1 MISVSYKG
9 HMRRK
14 IILECR
20 YIDLFALVK
29 PTFSLYFGSWDTPPQ
44 RGAHI

>member
-1 MISVSYKG
+1 MISVSYM

-20 YIDLFALVK
+20 YIDLFVLVK
-29 PTFSLYFGSWDTPPQ
+29 PDFCLYFGLWDTPPQ
-44 RGAHI
+44 RGALI